1 MFKKQE
7 LGETVD
13 EMMKEDMKDIEKIL
27 NENPTGNFHIVIHHK
42 PTKHRM
48 QSGEQV
54 LVRLCKKYDMK
65 PKPLLGTIILEV
77 NDGDI
82 IDCQVN
88 LHDIPIDGDRLA
100 PLLGLEA
107 TPFIQNNRRDLAR
120 AYAYN
125 KII

>member
-13 EMMKEDMKDIEKIL
+13 EMMKDDWKDVERIL
-27 NENPTGNFHIVIHHK
+27 NENPRGLFWIVIHHK

-54 LVRLCKKYDMK
+54 LVRLCKKYDKK

-77 NDGDI
+77 NNGEILDT
-82 IDCQVN
+82 QVN
-88 LHDIPIDGDRLA
+88 LHDMPIDEARLA
-100 PLLGLEA
+100 PLLGLETA
-107 TPFIQNNRRDLAR
+107 PAVQQRRSDIAG
-120 AYAYN
+120 AYVYN
-125 KII
+125 TI

>member
-13 EMMKEDMKDIEKIL
+13 EMMKNDWKDVEKIL
-27 NENPTGNFHIVIHHK
+27 NENRTGHFWIVIHHK

-54 LVRLCKKYDMK
+54 LVRLCKKYDKK

-77 NDGDI
+77 KNGDI
-82 IDCQVN
+82 LDTQVN
-88 LHDIPIDGDRLA
+88 LHDMPIDEARLA
-100 PLLGLEA
+100 PHLGLIK
-107 TPFIQNNRRDLAR
+107 TPSIHTGRSDIAG

-125 KII
+125 TI